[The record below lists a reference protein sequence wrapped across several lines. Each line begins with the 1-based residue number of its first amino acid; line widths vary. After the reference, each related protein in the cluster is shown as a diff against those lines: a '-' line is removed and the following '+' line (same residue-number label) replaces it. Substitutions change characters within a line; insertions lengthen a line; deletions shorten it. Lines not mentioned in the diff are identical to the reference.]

1 MGHNDGLIRRLAELV
16 PTISCVRGF
25 QVDATG
31 NQEKLALHQCRL
43 LKKCLGEDTQ
53 VLALMDKGST
63 DAYWEE
69 ANRFSVLG
77 CRVYH
82 EAGLKNSGAELTFR
96 GDLARGNRETPYLVL
111 ETQCQGRLGQLPYPG
126 QLRLWAFHHIASAPA
141 CATAAGTATGPP
153 APTGRVWWATTADPE
168 GLTGRSAASERK

>member
-1 MGHNDGLIRRLAELV
+1 MLCREQGLDVLLTVPSQICPQWLRGKREQIWRGHNDGLIRRLAELV

-63 DAYWEE
+63 DAYWAE

-82 EAGLKNSGAELTFR
+82 EAGLKNSGTELFSGR
-96 GDLARGNRETPYLVL
+96 HMDEGEPLELKGWDVKILEGDL
-111 ETQCQGRLGQLPYPG
+111 
-126 QLRLWAFHHIASAPA
+126 
-141 CATAAGTATGPP
+141 
-153 APTGRVWWATTADPE
+153 
-168 GLTGRSAASERK
+168 